1 MMGKLQRFPTYTN
14 IDLVVRVPV
23 TFDPGAPF
31 TSLTGA
37 VVDAR
42 AKTPTGGFVVGA
54 AEVNEDGD
62 EIVVTFAKGTL
73 PIGVCECQVWA
84 QQGQQAAMP
93 FVFEAEV
100 KAGYRP
106 LDA

>member
-1 MMGKLQRFPTYTN
+1 MTAKLQRFETYTN

-31 TSLTGA
+31 TTLTGA

-42 AKTPTGGFVVGA
+42 AKTPKGDVVVGE
-54 AEVNEDGD
+54 AEVQDGGT
-62 EIVVTFAKGTL
+62 EIIVRFSKGTL
-73 PIGVCECQVWA
+73 PVGLCECQVWA

-93 FVFEAEV
+93 FVFEADV
-100 KAGYRP
+100 KAGFRP
-106 LDA
+106 LDG

>member
-1 MMGKLQRFPTYTN
+1 MGKLQRFETYTN
-14 IDLVVRVPV
+14 TDLVVRVPV
-23 TFDPGAPF
+23 AFDPGAPF
-31 TSLTGA
+31 TTLTGA

-42 AKTPTGGFVVGA
+42 AKTPAGGYVVGE
-54 AEVNEDGD
+54 AEVQPDGT
-62 EIVVTFAKGTL
+62 EIVVRFLKGTL
-73 PIGVCECQVWA
+73 PVGICECQVWA

-93 FVFEAEV
+93 FVFEADV

>member
-1 MMGKLQRFPTYTN
+1 MGKVQRFETFTN
-14 IDLVVRVPV
+14 TDLVVRVPV
-23 TFDPGAPF
+23 TFDHGAPF
-31 TSLTGA
+31 TTLVGA

-42 AKTPTGGFVVGA
+42 AKTSNGTIVVGQ
-54 AEVNEDGD
+54 AEVQPSGT
-62 EIVVTFAKGTL
+62 EIVVRFLKGTL
-73 PIGVCECQVWA
+73 PVGLCECQVWA

-93 FVFEAEV
+93 FVFEADV